1 MAFNDQLI
9 FHQGSFFMK
18 SRIVAPVILIA
29 IGILFLLK
37 NLGLA
42 DLDLGRLLST
52 WWPAILILVGI
63 SLLIKRNLPK

>member
-1 MAFNDQLI
+1 
-9 FHQGSFFMK
+9 MK
-18 SRIVAPVILIA
+18 STIVGPLVLIA
-29 IGILFLLK
+29 VGILFLLK

-42 DLDLGRLLST
+42 NLDIGRILSV

>member
-1 MAFNDQLI
+1 
-9 FHQGSFFMK
+9 MK

-52 WWPAILILVGI
+52 WWPAILIVLGI

>member
-1 MAFNDQLI
+1 
-9 FHQGSFFMK
+9 MK
-18 SRIVAPVILIA
+18 STIVGPLVLIA

-42 DLDLGRLLST
+42 DLDIGRILSV

>member
-1 MAFNDQLI
+1 
-9 FHQGSFFMK
+9 MK
-18 SRIVAPVILIA
+18 STIVGPLVLIA
-29 IGILFLLK
+29 VGILFLLK

-42 DLDLGRLLST
+42 DLDIGRILSV

>member
-1 MAFNDQLI
+1 
-9 FHQGSFFMK
+9 MK
-18 SRIVAPVILIA
+18 SNIVGPLILIA

-42 DLDLGRLLST
+42 DLDLGRILSV
-52 WWPAILILVGI
+52 WWPAILIVIGL

>member
-1 MAFNDQLI
+1 
-9 FHQGSFFMK
+9 MK
-18 SRIVAPVILIA
+18 STIVGPLVLIA

-42 DLDLGRLLST
+42 DLDIGRILSV
-52 WWPAILILVGI
+52 WWPAILILVGL